1 MYIIVVIFTIL
12 IFKLFP
18 YLYTVKNIFNLFCMS
33 IFKII
38 TMHKNKY
45 YYIKNKLF
53 IKVILD
59 QNILIIYIII
69 IISLKKLTIHFYLIY
84 F

>member
-1 MYIIVVIFTIL
+1 
-12 IFKLFP
+12 
-18 YLYTVKNIFNLFCMS
+18 MS
-33 IFKII
+33 VFKII

-45 YYIKNKLF
+45 YYIENELF

-69 IISLKKLTIHFYLIY
+69 IISLKKFTIYFYLIY